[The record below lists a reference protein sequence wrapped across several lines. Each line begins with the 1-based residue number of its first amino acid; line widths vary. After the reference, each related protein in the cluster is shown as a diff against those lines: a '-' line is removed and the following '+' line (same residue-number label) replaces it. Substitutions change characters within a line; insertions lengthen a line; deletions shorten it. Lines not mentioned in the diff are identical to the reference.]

1 LGARPFGRADYIRKF
16 QMLTERMISWQE
28 SQRFLDAAQ
37 KLQDLQAPE
46 LHQLN
51 IELPGETLAKGRS
64 GIF

>member
-1 LGARPFGRADYIRKF
+1 LSATD
-16 QMLTERMISWQE
+16 
-28 SQRFLDAAQ
+28 
-37 KLQDLQAPE
+37 